1 MIETC
6 TTKRMLA
13 LIVALLVSSLVI
25 LCFEEY
31 IEDSELSASRH
42 LRQGGKL
49 SYAVTGDVTVG
60 LFAAFK

>member
-1 MIETC
+1 
-6 TTKRMLA
+6 MLA

-49 SYAVTGDVTVG
+49 SYAVTGDVTVS